1 VSGSSLKLLKQ
12 SLLDSDGL
20 RRYTSPYRES
30 QTMLKVG
37 KSTESGIARST
48 VSRMLR
54 GACTHEC
61 VQYLGNGAWNWTYWG
76 DKRRPKE
83 AETTSKTTCP
93 LRYE

>member
-37 KSTESGIARST
+37 KSNESGITRYKAGS
-48 VSRMLR
+48 SLL
-54 GACTHEC
+54 GAC
-61 VQYLGNGAWNWTYWG
+61 
-76 DKRRPKE
+76 
-83 AETTSKTTCP
+83 
-93 LRYE
+93 